1 MSAAAADNK
10 RKLSDAL
17 EKLEVEVETDL
28 ERRNTVVRRERRGTV
43 VGPSMGLATMGGG
56 MGGLLE
62 EVAVATT
69 SSSSSSSPPAASSS
83 SSPPGRSRRGGMGG
97 GGGGLSG
104 IEESVAQ
111 VLTAQLEHRNVLI
124 QTMKNAYLR
133 DVVLVRDVL
142 GKYVNSETA
151 AENQRIPA
159 VYAEE
164 IASLP
169 SLDLTA
175 LLPLF
180 SPEGCSMSQPPCDH
194 CGGAVELV
202 NTVQKGRV
210 DAVKAELEVSGRR
223 NTMLEEQVGRE
234 GREGGREGGRKR
246 EKEREKERGGE
257 RESLCTCVYP
267 GLPERE

>member
-69 SSSSSSSPPAASSS
+69 SSSSSSSSLPAAS

-246 EKEREKERGGE
+246 EKEREKERE
-257 RESLCTCVYP
+257 RERKREK
-267 GLPERE
+267 ERDRERQRENR

>member
-1 MSAAAADNK
+1 MTPPPCNTPVTMSKAVADNQ

-56 MGGLLE
+56 LL
-62 EVAVATT
+62 
-69 SSSSSSSPPAASSS
+69 SSSPPAAAASSSSPPAAS

-151 AENQRIPA
+151 AEDQRIPA

-223 NTMLEEQVGRE
+223 NTILEEQVGRE
-234 GREGGREGGRKR
+234 D
-246 EKEREKERGGE
+246 RGGGQRRKGGE
-257 RESLCTCVYP
+257 
-267 GLPERE
+267 